1 MAWLRRRTRST
12 AWLRRKTI
20 GVVAKVEGKI
30 GGLWLRRKVRLVAW
44 GSRLVAW
51 GGRSIVAEEE
61 RVREEDS
68 ERSLRSNRQGER
80 ARERYEER

>member
-1 MAWLRRRTRST
+1 MV
-12 AWLRRKTI
+12 WLRRKTI
-20 GVVAKVEGKI
+20 GVVAKEEGKI

-51 GGRSIVAEEE
+51 GGRSVVVEEE

-80 ARERYEER
+80 ERERERDTRRDKILI

>member
-1 MAWLRRRTRST
+1 MV
-12 AWLRRKTI
+12 WLRRKTI
-20 GVVAKVEGKI
+20 GVVAKEEGKI
-30 GGLWLRRKVRLVAW
+30 GGLWLSRKVRLVAW